1 MYYKIFLF
9 LKEKNLWTRIKIRT
23 RSIQKFTRV
32 RVNVLITQIKIYFQ
46 VHIYSI
52 IKQKPFT
59 CNSVEIFQ
67 TTKPLRK
74 FNPFIYWKTS
84 RAYYFSYIICLNF
97 SKNHLQ
103 LQIRDMCMFLMFVKS
118 ANIKWWKKKLYQ
130 LFCIMSTIKM
140 I

>member
-9 LKEKNLWTRIKIRT
+9 LKEKNLWTRIKIR
-23 RSIQKFTRV
+23 SIQKFTRV
-32 RVNVLITQIKIYFQ
+32 KVSVLITQIKIYFQ

-97 SKNHLQ
+97 SKNHLL
-103 LQIRDMCMFLMFVKS
+103 LQIRDMCMLPMFVKS
-118 ANIKWWKKKLYQ
+118 TNIKWWEKN
-130 LFCIMSTIKM
+130 CMSFFVLWAP
-140 I
+140 